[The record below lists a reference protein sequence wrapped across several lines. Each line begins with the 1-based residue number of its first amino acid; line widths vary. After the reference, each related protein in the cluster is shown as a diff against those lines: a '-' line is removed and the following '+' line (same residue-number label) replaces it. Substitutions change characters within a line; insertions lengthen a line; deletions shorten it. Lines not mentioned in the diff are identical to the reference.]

1 MTVFKLATK
10 CLFFLSLTQPWHGL
24 IGAQVLKQSCINQS
38 CSAKRV
44 TLSNPPVNLWD
55 ANVITEFNA
64 LMLSLNNQTDTKVVV
79 FDSET
84 ADFWAAP
91 IDLNIFLPDAIP
103 GRNSSALLELYYAN
117 LDHLLTTPVI
127 FIGEVN
133 GRAWGAGDE
142 HLLRM
147 DMRFAGP
154 DAQFGAPEAAVGL
167 IHVGGM
173 QQLVRLIGP
182 GRASEYMLA
191 AAQVSATEAARVGW
205 VNSVHPTTKAL
216 RAHVDDLAAR
226 ISLFAIETIRTT
238 KASIAEQAPS
248 NVALDNDRARFDQL
262 AALPIVQEN
271 VEAIIRLSHNQ
282 SKSWEENNNNNIV
295 RQLY

>member
-24 IGAQVLKQSCINQS
+24 VGAQVLKQSCINQS

-205 VNSVHPTTKAL
+205 VNSVHPTAKAL

>member
-1 MTVFKLATK
+1 MAIFKLATK
-10 CLFFLSLTQPWHGL
+10 CLFLLSLTQLWHGSV
-24 IGAQVLKQSCINQS
+24 GAHVLKQSCINHS

-44 TLSNPPVNLWD
+44 TISNPPVNLWD

-64 LMLSLNNQTDTKVVV
+64 FIIGLNNQTETKVVV
-79 FDSET
+79 FDSDT

-103 GRNSSALLELYYAN
+103 GRNSSALLEMYYAN
-117 LDHLLTTPVI
+117 LDHLLTAPVI

-205 VNSVHPTTKAL
+205 VNSVHPTAEAL
-216 RAHVDDLAAR
+216 RVHVDELASR
-226 ISLFAIETIRTT
+226 ISLFSVETIRAT
-238 KASIAEQAPS
+238 KDSIAEQAPLKA
-248 NVALDNDRARFDQL
+248 ALENDRARFNRL
-262 AALPIVQEN
+262 ATLPLVQGN

-282 SKSWEENNNNNIV
+282 SKSWEENNNDNIV

>member
-1 MTVFKLATK
+1 MAIFKLATK
-10 CLFFLSLTQPWHGL
+10 CLVLISLTQPWHG
-24 IGAQVLKQSCINQS
+24 IVGARVLKQSCINHS

-44 TLSNPPVNLWD
+44 TISNPPVNLWD
-55 ANVITEFNA
+55 ANVITGFNS
-64 LMLSLNNQTDTKVVV
+64 LMLSLNNQTETKVVV
-79 FDSET
+79 FDSDT

-103 GRNSSALLELYYAN
+103 GRNSSALLEMYYAN

-133 GRAWGAGDE
+133 GRAWGTGDE
-142 HLLRM
+142 YLLRM

-167 IHVGGM
+167 IHVGGL

-182 GRASEYMLA
+182 RRASEYMLA
-191 AAQVSATEAARVGW
+191 AAQVSGTEAARVGW
-205 VNSVHPTTKAL
+205 VNSVHPTAKAL

-226 ISLFAIETIRTT
+226 ISLFAVETIRAT
-238 KASIAEQAPS
+238 KASIAEQVPLKA
-248 NVALDNDRARFDQL
+248 ALDNDRARFDRSVGST
-262 AALPIVQEN
+262 AASAGECG
-271 VEAIIRLSHNQ
+271 SHYPAVSQ
-282 SKSWEENNNNNIV
+282 PF
-295 RQLY
+295 